1 MADLK
6 LPNINKFQ
14 VSGRITKDLELK
26 HTPAGTAVISFGLA
40 NDRSYKDKD
49 GNWQKSTE
57 FFNIQAWSGTAELIA
72 KSCKKGM
79 AILIEGRIASRTYEK
94 DGVEHRI
101 QEVIAEQVYPLEW
114 LPKDGNEPTQ
124 QEMPAPPPGSDDVPF

>member
-26 HTPAGTAVISFGLA
+26 HTPSGTAVINFSIA

-49 GNWQKSTE
+49 GAWQKSTE
-57 FFNIQAWSGTAELIA
+57 FFTIQAWSGTADLIA

-79 AILIEGRIASRTYEK
+79 AILIEGRIASRTYK
-94 DGVEHRI
+94 DKDDVEHRI
-101 QEVIAEQVYPLEW
+101 TEVIAEQVYPLEW
-114 LPKDGNEPTQ
+114 LPKDTGE
-124 QEMPAPPPGSDDVPF
+124 APPESAPPAGNDEVPF